1 MMKTRWRMSKVL
13 ILALFLMLAFGCGQ
27 KVPPVEK
34 IMEDGVEVIINHLE
48 PYTLPGEKTTIVL
61 DKECV
66 IDLEDPV
73 ISNIG
78 LYDINVFGVDSA
90 GNIYLMAMQTQT
102 DHIFKFTRDG
112 DFVLAFGQNGNGP
125 GELNRPLHLWV
136 TSNDEI
142 FVADAGNTKLAY
154 FDREGN
160 LLREKSLKSV
170 IAITHPLTNKN
181 FITFGMVMP
190 EEGQDYLEY
199 PLNLCDENMKPIK
212 PLERF
217 RLENYRVTKRIRGTQ
232 PGFGFATSSDRI
244 YTVNEARGYEV
255 YAHDFEGTLVRKIRK
270 EYIPVKIS
278 EGDKKR
284 ALERLNEFQRQYTYF
299 PETYPPCRSLF
310 SDHHGGLFV
319 VTYEPGENPGEYMV
333 DVFNAEGAFFARVSW
348 NILHGN
354 TPITA
359 FVKFERLYCVRE
371 KQNGYKQFVVEKLA
385 WK

>member
-1 MMKTRWRMSKVL
+1 MRKVL
-13 ILALFLMLAFGCGQ
+13 ILALFLMLAFDCGQ

-48 PYTLPGEKTTIVL
+48 PYTLPGEKTTQVL
-61 DKECV
+61 EKECV

-112 DFVLAFGQNGNGP
+112 DFVLAFGHNGNGP
-125 GELNRPLHLWV
+125 GELSRPLHLWV

-154 FDREGN
+154 FDREGS
-160 LLREKSLKSV
+160 LLREESLKSV

-212 PLERF
+212 PLETF

-310 SDHHGGLFV
+310 SDHQGRLFV

-333 DVFNAEGAFFARVSW
+333 DIFNAEGAFFTRASW

-371 KQNGYKQFVVEKLA
+371 KQSGYKQFVVEKLA